1 MHFFKQSA
9 PNDMLKIEFPENESS
24 YRTNLSNLVAKVN
37 EDRRSHKRNTMN
49 QRSEEI
55 IASVVEITENN
66 GEMSTEATQS
76 TDATTTDSTDLSS
89 YESTSTGPDVSIVS
103 STTQSN
109 VGIESSMNYYAGGSP
124 NANANYI
131 YITTMNPEPLSNDVD
146 NSISRK
152 ESNEFKPSIQYE
164 YQNYPY
170 DVDTHFIPIVGIK
183 KIF

>member
-1 MHFFKQSA
+1 MS
-9 PNDMLKIEFPENESS
+9 KIDFPENESS
-24 YRTNLSNLVAKVN
+24 YGTNLSNLVAKVN
-37 EDRRSHKRNTMN
+37 KDRRSHKRNTMN
-49 QRSEEI
+49 QRSDEI
-55 IASVVEITENN
+55 IASVVEVTENN

-89 YESTSTGPDVSIVS
+89 YESTTTGPDVPVVS
-103 STTQSN
+103 STTQPI
-109 VGIESSMNYYAGGSP
+109 VGIEPSMIYYTGGSP

-131 YITTMNPEPLSNDVD
+131 YITTMYPEQLSNDAD

-152 ESNEFKPSIQYE
+152 ESNEFKPSIQYD